1 MNSHSESRPGVSRSR
16 LLVGAVS
23 SFAMLAALSGTAH
36 AQSTNT
42 TEASDK
48 DVETIVVV
56 GIRRGIENSINAK
69 KSLGVIAEVV
79 SAEDIGKLPDVSIAE
94 SLARLP
100 GVAAQRIDGR
110 ASELSI
116 RGLGPDYTTTLLNGR
131 EQISVGDNR
140 GVEFDQYPSEL
151 LGSAAV
157 YKTPTATLMSQGVAG
172 TVDLQTI
179 RPLKFGRRQVAL
191 GARYEQNDAGALNA
205 GTSDT
210 GNRISLAYIDQFM
223 DGKLGVALGY
233 AHMDSPYQSNR
244 YEAWGYPTVGSNPFN
259 VPAGTFVIGG
269 VKPYAQ
275 SANITRDGYMGV
287 IEFQPSETLSLSLDG
302 YYSKF
307 DGEAVLRGIE
317 LPLWWSGAQLQPPPN
332 AVVSN
337 GIITS
342 GQFNGVK
349 GIIRNDIRTREAELS
364 ALAGKIE
371 WQAGPKDSFVFD
383 ASWSKGERKDTDIE
397 SYSGTGRGSNGAT
410 DNLAFTTA
418 EAGRLVFRPT
428 LNYGDYNTIRLTDA
442 GGWGQAGYYKA
453 PGITDELNTLKV
465 AAKHE
470 FGGDKA
476 IKSIDYGLA
485 YSDRSKEKL
494 VNEWFLDLAGGVD
507 SVAIPTSA
515 RVGLTNLSWLGLGNV
530 VSYDPRGFLGSIYTL
545 KANINADVAIKSWLV
560 EETVWTAFAKFNV
573 DTEMGGLPLTGDFG
587 VQVVNTDQSSTA
599 RGRSNTSATLV
610 TKTEG
615 TDYTEVLPSLNL
627 ALAFENDSKLR
638 FALARTL
645 SRPRMDQMNAAF
657 SYSYDGSVVPSRG
670 TRWFQ
675 NSGNPL
681 LQPILAQAIDVS
693 YEKYFGRRA
702 YYSVAGF
709 YKNLESWIIDN
720 VERPFD
726 ATGLIVPTG
735 APASP
740 TNIGIASS
748 PGNVKG
754 GYIRGVEFTASFP
767 FDQFVPALEGFGAIF
782 SATYND
788 SSIKPTGSTRAI
800 TVPGLSENVINT
812 SVYYERYGFQA
823 RLSNRYRSDFNGS
836 VVGYGASLE
845 TRNIKAESVLDGQI
859 GYTFQSGPLN
869 NLSILFQVNN
879 ITDEPF
885 TTVINN
891 DDRLVKDYQEY
902 GRTFLVGVNYKF

>member
-1 MNSHSESRPGVSRSR
+1 MNIHTESRPGVSRAR
-16 LLVGAVS
+16 LLAGAVS
-23 SFAMLAALSGTAH
+23 SVALLAAMSGTAH
-36 AQSTNT
+36 AQAAST

-69 KSLGVIAEVV
+69 KTLGVIAEVV

-110 ASELSI
+110 ASQLSV

-131 EQISVGDNR
+131 EQVSVGDNR

-151 LGSAAV
+151 LGGAAV
-157 YKTPTATLMSQGVAG
+157 YKTPTATLLAQGVAG

-179 RPLKFGRRQVAL
+179 RPLKFGRRQFAV

-205 GTSDT
+205 GTSES
-210 GNRISLAYIDQFM
+210 GNRVSLAYIDQFM

-233 AHMDSPYQSNR
+233 AHMESPYQSNR
-244 YEAWGYPTVGSNPFN
+244 YEAWGYPTNGANFI
-259 VPAGTFVIGG
+259 IGG
-269 VKPYAQ
+269 VKPYAL
-275 SANITRDGYMGV
+275 SGNITRDGYMGV
-287 IEFQPSETLSLSLDG
+287 IEFQPSETLTLSLDG

-307 DGEAVLRGIE
+307 NDEQVLRGIE
-317 LPLWWSGAQLQPPPN
+317 LPLWWSGAQLQPG
-332 AVVSN
+332 AVVTN
-337 GIITS
+337 GITTS

-349 GIIRNDIRTREAELS
+349 GIIRNDIRAREADLA

-371 WQAGPKDSFVFD
+371 WQMSPKDSVVFD
-383 ASWSKGERKDTDIE
+383 LSWSKGDRTDTDIE
-397 SYSGTGRGSNGAT
+397 SYSGTGRGSAGAT
-410 DNLAFTTA
+410 DNLAFATA
-418 EAGRLVFRPT
+418 EAGRLVFKPS
-428 LNYGDYNTIRLTDA
+428 LNYGDYNTISLTDP

-453 PGITDELNTLKV
+453 PGTVDELNTLKI

-470 FGGDKA
+470 FDGDKA
-476 IKSIDYGLA
+476 IKSVDYGIG
-485 YSDRSKEKL
+485 YSDRSKEKT
-494 VNEWFLDLAGGVD
+494 VNEWFLDLAGGAN

-515 RVGLTNLSWLGLGNV
+515 RVGQTNLSWLGLGNV
-530 VSYDPRGFLGSIYTL
+530 VSYDPRGFLGSIYSLRGNT
-545 KANINADVAIKSWLV
+545 AADVAIKSWLV
-560 EETVWTAFAKFNV
+560 EETLITAFAKFNV
-573 DTEMGGLPLTGDFG
+573 DTEVGSVPLTGDFG
-587 VQVVNTDQSSTA
+587 IQVVNTDQSSTA
-599 RGRSNTSATLV
+599 RGRSNSTATLV

-615 TDYTEVLPSLNL
+615 TDYTYVLPSMNL
-627 ALAFENDSKLR
+627 AFALDNDAKIR
-638 FALARTL
+638 VALARTM

-657 SYSYDGSVVPSRG
+657 SYSYDSSIVPNRG

-681 LQPILAQAIDVS
+681 LQPILAQAVDVS

-702 YYSVAGF
+702 YFALAGF
-709 YKNLESWIIDN
+709 YKNLESWIVDS

-726 ATGLIVPTG
+726 ATGLIVPAG
-735 APASP
+735 APPSP

-754 GYIRGVEFTASFP
+754 GFIRGLEFTASFP
-767 FDQFVPALEGFGAIF
+767 FDQFVPALEGFGANF

-788 SSIKPTGSTRAI
+788 SSIKPIAGQPATK
-800 TVPGLSENVINT
+800 VPGLSEKIFNT

-823 RLSNRYRSDFNGS
+823 RLSNRYRSDFTGS
-836 VVGYGASLE
+836 VVAFGANLE
-845 TRNIKAESVLDGQI
+845 TRSIQAESILDGQV

-869 NLSILFQVNN
+869 NLSVLFQVNN

-885 TTVINN
+885 TTLIN
-891 DDRLVKDYQEY
+891 DDERLVKDYQEY

>member
-1 MNSHSESRPGVSRSR
+1 MNIHTQSRLGVSRAR
-16 LLVGAVS
+16 LLAGAVS
-23 SFAMLAALSGTAH
+23 SVALLAAMSGTAH
-36 AQSTNT
+36 AQAAST

-69 KSLGVIAEVV
+69 KTLGVIAEVV

-110 ASELSI
+110 ASQLSV

-151 LGSAAV
+151 LGGAAI
-157 YKTPTATLMSQGVAG
+157 YKTPTATLLAQGVAG

-179 RPLKFGRRQVAL
+179 RPLKFGRRQIAV

-210 GNRISLAYIDQFM
+210 GNRFSLAYIDQFM

-233 AHMDSPYQSNR
+233 AHMESPYQSDR
-244 YEAWGYPTVGSNPFN
+244 YEAWGYPTVGANFI
-259 VPAGTFVIGG
+259 IGG
-269 VKPYAQ
+269 AKPYAQ

-287 IEFQPSETLSLSLDG
+287 IEFQPSETLSVSFDG

-307 DGEAVLRGIE
+307 NDDQVLRGIE
-317 LPLWWSGAQLQPPPN
+317 LPLQWSGATLQPGS
-332 AVVSN
+332 VVTN
-337 GIITS
+337 GIVTS
-342 GQFNGVK
+342 GVFNGVK
-349 GIIRNDIRTREAELS
+349 GIIRNDIRAREAELS

-383 ASWSKGERKDTDIE
+383 ASFSKGERKDVDIE
-397 SYSGTGRGSNGAT
+397 SYAGTGRGSNGAT
-410 DNLAFTTA
+410 DNLAFATA
-418 EAGRLVFRPT
+418 EAGRLVFKPT

-453 PGITDELNTLKV
+453 PGIKDELNTLKI

-470 FGGDKA
+470 FSGDKA
-476 IKSIDYGLA
+476 VKSVDSGVA
-485 YSDRSKEKL
+485 YSDRTKDKN

-530 VSYDPRGFLGSIYTL
+530 VSYDPRGFLGTIYTL
-545 KANINADVAIKSWLV
+545 RPNTAADVAIKSWVV
-560 EETVWTAFAKFNV
+560 EEKVWTGFAKFNV
-573 DTEMGGLPLTGDFG
+573 DTEFGGLPLAGDFG
-587 VQVVNTDQSSTA
+587 FQVVNTDQSSTA
-599 RGRSNTSATLV
+599 RGRSNSSATLV

-615 TDYTEVLPSLNL
+615 KEYTEVLPSLNL
-627 ALAFENDSKLR
+627 AVSFENDSKLR

-681 LQPILAQAIDVS
+681 LDPILAQAVDVS

-709 YKNLESWIIDN
+709 YKKLESWIIDN

-726 ATGLIVPTG
+726 ATGLIAPTG

-748 PGNVKG
+748 PGNVNG
-754 GYIRGVEFTASFP
+754 GYIRGLEFTASFP
-767 FDQFVPALEGFGAIF
+767 FDQFVPALEGFGAVF

-788 SSIKPTGSTRAI
+788 SSIKPPGATRAI

-812 SVYYERYGFQA
+812 TVYYERNGFQA

-836 VVGYGASLE
+836 VVGFGAGLE
-845 TRNIKAESVLDGQI
+845 TRNIQAESVLDGQI

-869 NLSILFQVNN
+869 NLSVLLQMNN

-885 TTVINN
+885 STIIN
-891 DDRLVKDYQEY
+891 DDERLVKDYQVY